1 MRNIETCYVKLL
13 IKGWGVLLTVLQRV
27 TLENV
32 EKWMVFYLPAWNHK
46 GQDMLGSLPNNSLKA
61 ESLDQKYKANGK
73 DWCFFNLSNN

>member
-1 MRNIETCYVKLL
+1 MSFSADLHETCGMRNIETCYVKLL

-61 ESLDQKYKANGK
+61 ESLD
-73 DWCFFNLSNN
+73 